1 MKNKYYLITVIIL
14 LVLIAGSIFFNYI
27 DNKNSNER
35 INTLEKINE
44 LLRVR
49 VNNNVIEETTTM
61 TTNFDEEAFEFVVSY
76 LKALDS
82 YTKELQNI
90 LKNNNISYPEFVYK
104 NILEED
110 IK

>member
-1 MKNKYYLITVIIL
+1 VKNKYYLITIIIL

-49 VNNNVIEETTTM
+49 INKNVIEETTTM

-90 LKNNNISYPEFVYK
+90 LKNNNISYPKFVYK

>member
-49 VNNNVIEETTTM
+49 INKNVIEETTTM

-90 LKNNNISYPEFVYK
+90 LKNNNISYPKFVYK

>member
-14 LVLIAGSIFFNYI
+14 FVLIAGSIFFNYI

-49 VNNNVIEETTTM
+49 VNNSVIEETTTM

>member
-49 VNNNVIEETTTM
+49 VNKNVIEETTTM
-61 TTNFDEEAFEFVVSY
+61 TTNFDEEVFEFVIDY
-76 LKALDS
+76 NKAQDS
-82 YTKELQNI
+82 YIKLLQNI
-90 LKNNNISYPEFVYK
+90 LKNNHIQYPEFMYEK
-104 NILEED
+104 LLQED
-110 IK
+110 VK